1 MSHVTTS
8 VTKIILAIYLV
19 ALAWKID
26 RRQVCLILVWKCWGL
41 LNQDCIEKWELRL
54 ADLYFR
60 GDDCGDKETVII
72 ELQGDLQSRLE
83 GGGFD
88 GKFIGNLVFTSD
100 VSFLIIFFRGDSILT
115 HFTNFASLYVKLQLH
130 HIIVKWKPPI
140 TEMVTDVLL

>member
-1 MSHVTTS
+1 M
-8 VTKIILAIYLV
+8 
-19 ALAWKID
+19 
-26 RRQVCLILVWKCWGL
+26 
-41 LNQDCIEKWELRL
+41 

-100 VSFLIIFFRGDSILT
+100 ESYPQESLI
-115 HFTNFASLYVKLQLH
+115 HFTAFKLRAVWETSASTH
-130 HIIVKWKPPI
+130 SF
-140 TEMVTDVLL
+140 